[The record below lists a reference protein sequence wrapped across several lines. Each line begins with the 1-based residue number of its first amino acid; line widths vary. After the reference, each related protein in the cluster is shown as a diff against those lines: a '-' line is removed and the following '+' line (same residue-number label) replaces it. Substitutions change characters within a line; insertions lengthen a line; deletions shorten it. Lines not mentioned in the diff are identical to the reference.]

1 MNYRFHVIIYK
12 ISTIRLDNLYIIVK
26 IKYFKFLYD
35 RLKNE
40 LSFIK
45 DRIVKYYNIKKMKG
59 LSFEKGGKVYLLCKN
74 IIIKRSNDKLNFKK
88 FGRFIIIRKILKN
101 NYELL

>member
-1 MNYRFHVIIYK
+1 MYK
-12 ISTIRLDNLYIIVK
+12 ILTIRSNNLYTA
-26 IKYFKFLYD
+26 IKVEYLKFVYD

-101 NYELL
+101 NYELLLSKTI